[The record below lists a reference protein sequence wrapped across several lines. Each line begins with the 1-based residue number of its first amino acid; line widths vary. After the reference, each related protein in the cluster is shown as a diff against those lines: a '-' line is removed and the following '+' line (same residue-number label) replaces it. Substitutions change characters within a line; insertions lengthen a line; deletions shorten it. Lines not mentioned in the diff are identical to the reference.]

1 MTFVSRLTLL
11 SSIPECP
18 DDAVSEAETFG
29 RVAGFRRVNAVIEI
43 LDAVVKFKRE
53 NLHARFEIHCQVF
66 IEMDELRLAFF
77 VDCAIIAIVKPLEI
91 DTDTHTKSIFDKSVL
106 PMDAAFVIKRR
117 RVDELGARDFL
128 PTF

>member
-1 MTFVSRLTLL
+1 MV
-11 SSIPECP
+11 
-18 DDAVSEAETFG
+18 
-29 RVAGFRRVNAVIEI
+29 EI

-53 NLHARFEIHCQVF
+53 NLHTRFEIHRKIF
-66 IEMDELRLAFF
+66 LEMDELRLAFF
-77 VDCAIIAIVKPLEI
+77 VNCTVVAVVEPLEI
-91 DTDTHTKSIFDKSVL
+91 NADAYAEPVLDKAVL